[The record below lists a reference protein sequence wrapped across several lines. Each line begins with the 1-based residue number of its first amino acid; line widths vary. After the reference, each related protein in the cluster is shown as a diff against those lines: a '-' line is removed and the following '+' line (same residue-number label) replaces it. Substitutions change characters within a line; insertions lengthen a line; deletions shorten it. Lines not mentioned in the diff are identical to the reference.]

1 MYRQLDRRIPENQV
15 CTHSFS
21 HYFLP
26 DHRRCTYYFHTAAR
40 DQVLD
45 WLRECTCIQTAVYL
59 CAIIYHMGH
68 SRLGFW
74 WTILPTE
81 QPIMQTRLLIIFNW
95 PYIFK
100 DVINSYVVVG
110 KSMEEVLC
118 MYYTI
123 EMLYMLETLHSV
135 GIIHG
140 DFKPDNLLIQYPP

>member
-1 MYRQLDRRIPENQV
+1 
-15 CTHSFS
+15 
-21 HYFLP
+21 
-26 DHRRCTYYFHTAAR
+26 
-40 DQVLD
+40 
-45 WLRECTCIQTAVYL
+45 
-59 CAIIYHMGH
+59 
-68 SRLGFW
+68 
-74 WTILPTE
+74 
-81 QPIMQTRLLIIFNW
+81 MQTRLLIIFNW